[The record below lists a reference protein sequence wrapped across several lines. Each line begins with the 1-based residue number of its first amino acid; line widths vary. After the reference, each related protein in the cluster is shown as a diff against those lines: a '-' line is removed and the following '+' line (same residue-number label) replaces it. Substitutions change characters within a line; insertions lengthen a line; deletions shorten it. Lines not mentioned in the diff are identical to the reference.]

1 MQIMISRVHAQ
12 VLLAPVAPAAE
23 CARPCNATCA
33 HYLPDQA
40 CIGRLADPG
49 AHPCSLHT
57 LNALVVYLLLRGA
70 VRGARA
76 QETAPEMQG
85 WDRRCLSAQCGW
97 CVQVPREGRH

>member
-1 MQIMISRVHAQ
+1 MQIMISRVLGQ

-23 CARPCNATCA
+23 CARPRNATCA

-57 LNALVVYLLLRGA
+57 LNALVVMLLRGA
-70 VRGARA
+70 VWGARA

-85 WDRRCLSAQCGW
+85 SDRRCLSARCGW
-97 CVQVPREGRH
+97 CVQVPREGRQ